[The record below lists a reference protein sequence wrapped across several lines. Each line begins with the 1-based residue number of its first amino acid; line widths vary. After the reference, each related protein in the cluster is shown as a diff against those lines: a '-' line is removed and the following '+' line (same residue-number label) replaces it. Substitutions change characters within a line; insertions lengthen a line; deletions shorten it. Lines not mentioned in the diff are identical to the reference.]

1 MEGDP
6 PPIDCP
12 ALAFFPTNVIARQSL
27 RSGGRFP
34 LLCCSPVTRRPPQR
48 ETPRAWPPSV
58 TRLRSCRAGCRCLCP
73 VSQVSTPTSHRLPRR
88 FAMWTPNHP
97 PTVPA
102 WPRAPGWP
110 SASPRSPLLAFG
122 AVRHRSSGTGW
133 HALSG
138 TSHTLKASS
147 SKVKWYFSCAQG
159 YPTGMPVTHRTIL
172 VVHRLRTGCAQRAL
186 TEVVCSWLNEVVKSQ
201 FVRPTTTTTIIIC

>member
-6 PPIDCP
+6 PLLDRP
-12 ALAFFPTNVIARQSL
+12 ALTFFSTNVIARQSL

-34 LLCCSPVTRRPPQR
+34 LLARSPVARRPPQL
-48 ETPRAWPPSV
+48 ETPRARPPSV

-73 VSQVSTPTSHRLPRR
+73 VSQVSTATSHRLARR

-102 WPRAPGWP
+102 LPRVPGWP
-110 SASPRSPLLAFG
+110 SASPRSPLLAFV

-138 TSHTLKASS
+138 TSHTLNASS
-147 SKVKWYFSCAQG
+147 LQVKRYFPCSQG
-159 YPTGMPVTHRTIL
+159 YPT
-172 VVHRLRTGCAQRAL
+172 
-186 TEVVCSWLNEVVKSQ
+186 
-201 FVRPTTTTTIIIC
+201 